1 MPCRSDN
8 ASRAGFGPS
17 SLSCRARDLT
27 FGGSSVLPGSFPCGC
42 GDLKLLFRDAER
54 KYLDDYVLVRAFG
67 GEKSQNIGV
76 RGPCRCRSTAV
87 PAAADLTGSA
97 LSVLQVGGPLGK
109 PGPAIRVPLYAG
121 RGESLA
127 TRHNAM

>member
-67 GEKSQNIGV
+67 GRKV
-76 RGPCRCRSTAV
+76 RTSVCEVR
-87 PAAADLTGSA
+87 AAAD
-97 LSVLQVGGPLGK
+97 PL
-109 PGPAIRVPLYAG
+109 PSRPLP
-121 RGESLA
+121 
-127 TRHNAM
+127 T